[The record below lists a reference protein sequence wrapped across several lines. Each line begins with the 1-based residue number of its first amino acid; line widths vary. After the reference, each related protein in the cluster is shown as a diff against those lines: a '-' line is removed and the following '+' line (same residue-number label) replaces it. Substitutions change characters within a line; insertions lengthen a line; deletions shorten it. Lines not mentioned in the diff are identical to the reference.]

1 MTQIFMQV
9 KKTILLDQQNLF
21 TECLAACFEQTY
33 PAIDVIASYR
43 TGKELL
49 ESIKLNTVDLLM
61 LDLNLPD
68 YDGIEL
74 IPQIRKENKN
84 VKILVLTTYSK
95 SKFVKGALQKGAD
108 GYILKDT
115 DLQGLMS
122 AIDQIFED
130 ETYIGEGLYI
140 TPPSHAS
147 KIKKEKK
154 SVNGMVYEDK
164 FTIREKLTK
173 REIEIL
179 KLIAEAKNNKEIASE
194 LFISD
199 QTVGVHRKNMMKKL
213 GVHNTVNLVK
223 LALEYQLVE

>member
-1 MTQIFMQV
+1 MQV
-9 KKTILLDQQNLF
+9 RKTILLDQQDLF
-21 TECLAACFEQTY
+21 TECLSSCFGQSY
-33 PAIDVIASYR
+33 PNIEVIATYK

-49 ESIKLNTVDLLM
+49 ESFNLNSVDLLLM
-61 LDLNLPD
+61 DLNLPD

-74 IPQIRKENKN
+74 IPQIRKENSN

-108 GYILKDT
+108 GYILKNT
-115 DLQGLMS
+115 DLQGLVS
-122 AIDQIFED
+122 AIDQVFED
-130 ETYIGEGLYI
+130 ETFIGEGLYI
-140 TPPSHAS
+140 TPPSHAL
-147 KIKKEKK
+147 KIKQEEKN
-154 SVNGMVYEDK
+154 VNGMIYEDK

-223 LALEYQLVE
+223 IALEYQLVE